1 MMKKFRCIFIVGLIS
16 LIALSCSKDEPNYTI
31 PARPVGFK
39 INTNVADSH
48 LANTGN
54 IGVYIYAKDKSNYDN
69 LLSGVKG
76 VKSYSAPRL
85 SGEYI
90 GFSGLMIINTG
101 STLTPTPFAVF
112 DLCCPNEDMENIRV
126 VPTNDG
132 TAKCPQCNS
141 TYEIIFGT
149 GRPLSGPALE
159 KRDFL
164 QSYYITATGQSEF
177 RVFYSEN

>member
-1 MMKKFRCIFIVGLIS
+1 MMKIVRYIFIIGLIS
-16 LIALSCSKDEPNYTI
+16 LFVSACSKDEPRYSI
-31 PARPVGFK
+31 PARPVAFK
-39 INTNVADSH
+39 INTNTTDSH

-54 IGVYIYAKDKSNYDN
+54 IGIYIYAKDKANYDN

-76 VKSYSAPRL
+76 VKTYSAPRL

-90 GFSGLMIINTG
+90 GFSGLMVVNTG
-101 STLTPTPFAVF
+101 STLTPSPFAVF
-112 DLCCPNEDMENIRV
+112 DLCCPNEDIENIRV

-132 TAKCPQCNS
+132 IARCPQCKS
-141 TYEIIFGT
+141 TYDIIFGT

-164 QSYYITATGQSEF
+164 QTYYITPVSQYEF
-177 RVFYSEN
+177 RIFYREN